1 MPSLQDS
8 LASKVNMSG
17 YSPVDIPS
25 RPNVPYSDAM
35 TQQSVKRDIY
45 LRSPIPPIGT
55 VSPDNLRQFYL
66 NGSVPQRR
74 AFVS

>member
-8 LASKVNMSG
+8 LASKINMSG

-25 RPNVPYSDAM
+25 RPNIPYSDAM
-35 TQQSVKRDIY
+35 TQQSITRDVY
-45 LRSPIPPIGT
+45 LRSPVPPIGIA
-55 VSPDNLRQFYL
+55 SPDSLRQFYL
-66 NGSVPQRR
+66 NSSLPQRR